1 MVTLV
6 NTHPTL
12 LDVTKRLDF
21 NGKIDKI
28 AEILNQTNRVLDDA
42 VWIEANQVTAHKTT
56 VRTGLPAP
64 TWRKLY
70 GGIQP
75 TKSTTAQITDSLGM
89 LEAVAE
95 VDAALAEL
103 NSNVSEFRF
112 SEELSHIEG
121 MSQEIASKIFNGNE
135 GTTPEAF
142 SGLRMRFNTIAG
154 APANAENIINA
165 ALAANGGS
173 GTNTSVAGICWS
185 MWLVGWGPNTVH
197 CLYPKGSKAGL
208 QMTDLGK
215 VMSENIDGSNGR
227 AFIYRSHYRWDAGLT
242 VRDWRYVVRIANI
255 ERSILTKS
263 STSGADLI
271 DCMSQATD
279 LPPSLDGA
287 RFAWYANR
295 SLVSFLRRQIT
306 NKVANSTLT
315 MENVGGKPVMMFMG
329 LPVRRCDALAP
340 LEDRI
345 VW

>member
-1 MVTLV
+1 MATLV

-12 LDVTKRLDF
+12 LDVTKRLDA

-42 VWIEANQVTAHKTT
+42 VWIEANQTTAHKTT

-75 TKSTTAQITDSLGM
+75 TKSTTAQVTDSIGM

-121 MSQEIASKIFNGNE
+121 LSQEVASKIFNGNE

-142 SGLRMRFNTIAG
+142 TGLRPRFNTIVG
-154 APANAENIINA
+154 AVNAENIINA
-165 ALAANGGS
+165 ELAANGGTG
-173 GTNTSVAGICWS
+173 GTGAEVGTCWS

-215 VMSENIDGSNGR
+215 VMSENIDGANGR

-255 ERSILTKS
+255 RRQNLTKS

-295 SLVSFLRRQIT
+295 SLMSFLRRQIA

-315 MENVGGKPVMMFMG
+315 METVGGKQTMMFMG
-329 LPVRRCDALAP
+329 IPIRRCDALAP

-345 VW
+345 ASV